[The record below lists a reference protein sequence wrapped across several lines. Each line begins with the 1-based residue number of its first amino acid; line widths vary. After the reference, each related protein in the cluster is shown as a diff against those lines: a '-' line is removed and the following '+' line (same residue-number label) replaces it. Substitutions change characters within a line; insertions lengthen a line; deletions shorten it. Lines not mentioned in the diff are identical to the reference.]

1 MKDVVENEVIKELSK
16 KYNKK
21 EKTIKIMFE
30 KCCDSGYELKES
42 RELIEMFFKGI
53 WLVQNL
59 SKISENNR
67 KY

>member
-30 KCCDSGYELKES
+30 KCCDLGYELKES
-42 RELIEMFFKGI
+42 RELIEIFFKGI
-53 WLVQNL
+53 
-59 SKISENNR
+59 
-67 KY
+67 